1 MQAGDRP
8 KLNDAGSERLKG
20 LRVALFGE
28 TADTT
33 VAVKFPDVELLI
45 VELLAGTGM
54 EKFSGDFED
63 ADAVNAV

>member
-1 MQAGDRP
+1 
-8 KLNDAGSERLKG
+8 LKG

-63 ADAVNAV
+63 ADALNAV